1 MKSSLAFCAAFSFFA
16 LVSLSGEVR
25 ADSCPQGMITN
36 PIGAGGQPQCIP
48 GENHQNWGSTGSGSS
63 GPRYARRWGAFASD
77 SIAGKLG
84 IASGASSKR
93 KAEKEALKH
102 CQSKGGVDCK
112 AFFAFYDQCAAVAWG
127 PDRGSDSG
135 EAIAAS
141 AAGKDGAISDALAL
155 CGKKSD
161 KCKLVSAEC
170 SYGELT
176 N

>member
-1 MKSSLAFCAAFSFFA
+1 MKITLSVSLPFFA
-16 LVSLSGEVR
+16 LLFALFSGNVL
-25 ADSCPQGMITN
+25 ADACPQGMVIN
-36 PIGAGGQPQCIP
+36 PIGAGGQPQCVP
-48 GENHQNWGSTGSGSS
+48 GENHQSWGGTGSS
-63 GPRYARRWGAFASD
+63 GPHYARRWGAFASD

-84 IASGASSKR
+84 VALGESSKR
-93 KAEKEALKH
+93 KAEKAALMH
-102 CQSKGGVDCK
+102 CESKGGVDCK

-127 PDRGSDSG
+127 PDRGADSG

-141 AAGKDGAISDALAL
+141 AAGKDDAVRDALAL

-176 N
+176 H